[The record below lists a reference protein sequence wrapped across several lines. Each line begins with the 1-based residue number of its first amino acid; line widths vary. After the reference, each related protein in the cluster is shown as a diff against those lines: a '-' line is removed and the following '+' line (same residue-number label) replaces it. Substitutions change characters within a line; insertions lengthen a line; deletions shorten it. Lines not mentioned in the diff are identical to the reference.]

1 MRGTTATALWLGLL
15 AAGTTA
21 ATADEWT
28 GVYIGIG
35 GGMGA
40 AVHELS
46 VENGPA
52 IPQFPFAASLDGLG
66 GDGGFFSLGAG
77 VDYQV
82 NSRWVVGAFFDYDWM
97 SLDTEVLDLSVSQ
110 PISFSAGAD
119 IEVEDMWSVGGR
131 IGHLVT
137 PSTLLFL
144 TAGYARADISDLNF
158 RGSGGIS
165 GTLVRVGDFDGYF
178 IGGGAELKITQAI
191 SLKAEYRYTDLG
203 DEKVTLLPGLTSP
216 DPNDFVTTKLDPS
229 IQTARLA
236 LNYRFGLGRGEV
248 EPDPVE
254 EAPVGSWTQFYIS
267 AGGGY
272 AMSNSE
278 LTLTPGRLISNF
290 VDGSLGTDGLGGE
303 GGAFTIG
310 AGYDLQIG
318 SKIVAGAFVDYT
330 QHDAD
335 FDVSL
340 SLGNV
345 LRGGLGF
352 DIRDEVSVG
361 GRLGYLVNPST
372 LFYGTV
378 GYSHLDV
385 SDTIVSGSIGGFGGS
400 LRLADNGSFS
410 GIFFGA
416 GVEAKLTDAISLK
429 GEYRYTDVDSSNIT
443 LLPDVFPVVNDLIS
457 AELDPDIQTVRLSLS
472 YRFGLGREEAAPL
485 K

>member
-1 MRGTTATALWLGLL
+1 MRGSTATALCLELL
-15 AAGTTA
+15 AAGTTVA
-21 ATADEWT
+21 KADEWT
-28 GVYIGIG
+28 GVYIWIG

-46 VENGPA
+46 VENDPA

-77 VDYQV
+77 VDYQI
-82 NSRWVVGAFFDYDWM
+82 NGKWVIGAFFDYDWM

-248 EPDPVE
+248 GPDPVE
-254 EAPVGSWTQFYIS
+254 EAPVG
-267 AGGGY
+267 
-272 AMSNSE
+272 
-278 LTLTPGRLISNF
+278 
-290 VDGSLGTDGLGGE
+290 
-303 GGAFTIG
+303 
-310 AGYDLQIG
+310 
-318 SKIVAGAFVDYT
+318 
-330 QHDAD
+330 
-335 FDVSL
+335 
-340 SLGNV
+340 
-345 LRGGLGF
+345 
-352 DIRDEVSVG
+352 
-361 GRLGYLVNPST
+361 
-372 LFYGTV
+372 
-378 GYSHLDV
+378 
-385 SDTIVSGSIGGFGGS
+385 
-400 LRLADNGSFS
+400 
-410 GIFFGA
+410 
-416 GVEAKLTDAISLK
+416 
-429 GEYRYTDVDSSNIT
+429 
-443 LLPDVFPVVNDLIS
+443 
-457 AELDPDIQTVRLSLS
+457 
-472 YRFGLGREEAAPL
+472 
-485 K
+485 